1 MTDAMARAQIR
12 RELYELMENDDVE
25 GLEKQRRALSLGRE
39 FLDVENGHI
48 QRPND
53 DGATDEVLVSVGE
66 EPSILP
72 EGATLQRGTTYCRR
86 TLESHSP
93 IALSNASEQG
103 WADDP
108 AFLEHGFE
116 CYLGTTI
123 IVDGEPWGT
132 VCFISRKSRDTDFT
146 AEEQAF
152 VELVARL
159 LGRDIDARRYESQV
173 EASEQARQLSEEKY
187 ETLIQLAPYAVFLVD
202 AGSTEI
208 DEVNEQAVE
217 ISGYGAGELS
227 GMSVLDLHPQDDRD
241 RYAELFATI
250 EEKTQYV
257 RFDDDTPLVLERGDG
272 ARIPIEMSVSR
283 VQIEGS
289 EYLLELVRDIS
300 SRRERELELERAREF
315 LKRTQ
320 EVADIGGWEIDVDAG
335 TLQWSDEV
343 YRIHGL
349 PLDYDPTPEDALEFY
364 HPADRDTIRTAV
376 DRLTEAGEPYDLE
389 LRIVQ
394 PDQTVRWVNAIGR
407 PVYDDD
413 GDHVERIRG
422 VFQDITERLDREN
435 DLRVKNRAMEE
446 STVGIT
452 IGDASEPD
460 IPIMYANQGF
470 VRLTGYSKDRILG
483 DNCRFLQGEDTDE
496 GTIAELRNAID
507 AEEPVRTEILN
518 YRADGTPFWN
528 KLTVAPVTGEDGG
541 MVTHFVGIQEDVT
554 EQKRRDRLIEVLN
567 RVLRHNLRNDMNV
580 IGGFATAI
588 ADETDGN
595 PAQFAAKIQNTT
607 NRLIGLSEKAR
618 KFQSTVQATD
628 SPRPRDVLADVRSV
642 VTDLEE
648 DYPDI
653 EFAVEAED
661 NEEVMATESL
671 RLAFAELGEN
681 AAKHGG
687 SSPVVFRV
695 ETAADGDMVVRVIDE
710 GPGLPEMEQ
719 QVLEAGRETPLAHGS
734 GLGLW
739 LVNWIVSGLGGEV
752 SAAVGDGTSITVRLP
767 TGSEDDGS
775 KQQAS
780 AMSTRTE

>member
-39 FLDVENGHI
+39 FLGVENGHI

-66 EPSILP
+66 NPSILP

-208 DEVNEQAVE
+208 DEVNERAVE

-272 ARIPIEMSVSR
+272 TRIPIEMSVSR

-289 EYLLELVRDIS
+289 EYLLELV
-300 SRRERELELERAREF
+300 
-315 LKRTQ
+315 
-320 EVADIGGWEIDVDAG
+320 
-335 TLQWSDEV
+335 
-343 YRIHGL
+343 
-349 PLDYDPTPEDALEFY
+349 
-364 HPADRDTIRTAV
+364 
-376 DRLTEAGEPYDLE
+376 
-389 LRIVQ
+389 
-394 PDQTVRWVNAIGR
+394 
-407 PVYDDD
+407 
-413 GDHVERIRG
+413 VE
-422 VFQDITERLDREN
+422 
-435 DLRVKNRAMEE
+435 
-446 STVGIT
+446 
-452 IGDASEPD
+452 
-460 IPIMYANQGF
+460 
-470 VRLTGYSKDRILG
+470 
-483 DNCRFLQGEDTDE
+483 
-496 GTIAELRNAID
+496 
-507 AEEPVRTEILN
+507 
-518 YRADGTPFWN
+518 
-528 KLTVAPVTGEDGG
+528 
-541 MVTHFVGIQEDVT
+541 
-554 EQKRRDRLIEVLN
+554 
-567 RVLRHNLRNDMNV
+567 
-580 IGGFATAI
+580 
-588 ADETDGN
+588 
-595 PAQFAAKIQNTT
+595 
-607 NRLIGLSEKAR
+607 
-618 KFQSTVQATD
+618 
-628 SPRPRDVLADVRSV
+628 
-642 VTDLEE
+642 
-648 DYPDI
+648 
-653 EFAVEAED
+653 
-661 NEEVMATESL
+661 
-671 RLAFAELGEN
+671 
-681 AAKHGG
+681 
-687 SSPVVFRV
+687 
-695 ETAADGDMVVRVIDE
+695 
-710 GPGLPEMEQ
+710 
-719 QVLEAGRETPLAHGS
+719 
-734 GLGLW
+734 
-739 LVNWIVSGLGGEV
+739 
-752 SAAVGDGTSITVRLP
+752 VGDEFSQRFK
-767 TGSEDDGS
+767 D
-775 KQQAS
+775 
-780 AMSTRTE
+780 